1 MKRIYKHPEIKS
13 IHLDFNEIL
22 TSSGFSQQGT
32 TEDKPAQLKRLLPL
46 FVKYEDLES
55 DIQMNLQNSNYA
67 INYRKIQM
75 YGNIDYRFIVGTY
88 KGDDTCICFYC
99 QMLHH
104 AGYLMYYNIYE
115 IIESFLV
122 QIRQK
127 VNGVYQ
133 YNITPEV
140 RKKMPTF
147 CKLME
152 NAKIND
158 KKPTYGLP
166 MIAFLDAEQKYA
178 LLSAGFKYDNDI
190 SDNTFDKI
198 HESFFTILTQL
209 TKEADKAGVL
219 NQTYKTLA
227 QIGLKTLL
235 YARHFLSMP

>member
-1 MKRIYKHPEIKS
+1 MKKKYSHPECKIFP
-13 IHLDFNEIL
+13 IEINDIIA
-22 TSSGFSQQGT
+22 SSGYSDSGT
-32 TEDKPAQLKRLLPL
+32 TEDNPAPLKRLLPI
-46 FVKYEDLES
+46 FVKYDELES
-55 DIQMNLQNSNYA
+55 DIQMNLQHNNYA

-75 YGNIDYRFIVGTY
+75 LGIEYQFIVGTY
-88 KGDDTCICFYC
+88 KEEDTCVCFYC

-104 AGYLMYYNIYE
+104 TGYLMYYNVYE
-115 IIESFLV
+115 IIEPFLM

-133 YNITPEV
+133 YHLSSEV

-166 MIAFLDAEQKYA
+166 MITFLDAEQKYA
-178 LLSAGFKYDNDI
+178 LLSAGFKYGENINDT
-190 SDNTFDKI
+190 SFDKI

-209 TKEADKAGVL
+209 TQEATNAGVL

-227 QIGLKTLL
+227 QTGIKILL
-235 YARHFLSMP
+235 YARHFFNMP